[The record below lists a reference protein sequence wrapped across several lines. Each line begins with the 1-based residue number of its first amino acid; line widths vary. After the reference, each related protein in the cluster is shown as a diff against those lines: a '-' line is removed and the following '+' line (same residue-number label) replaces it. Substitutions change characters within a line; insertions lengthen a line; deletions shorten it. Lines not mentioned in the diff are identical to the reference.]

1 MAELSY
7 TNRVVA
13 ITGAGRGLGREY
25 ALAFA
30 ARGATV
36 VVNDLGTTLV
46 GDGASTSQP
55 ADEVVAEIRK
65 AGGRAVANY
74 GSVATAD
81 GARGII
87 DAALKEFGQIDTL
100 VNNAGILNMR
110 PFAEVTLEGLQ
121 RHLAVHVLGSFLVCK
136 AAWPHMVAR
145 KYGRIVN
152 TVSGGIFG
160 LPGLAEYGP
169 AKGGVLAFTRSLALE
184 ALEHGIRVNAI
195 APQGSTRM
203 LQTSGLSPELRAQL
217 DQKMKTALVA
227 PGPLYLGHESCS
239 INGETLAVSGGKV
252 CRIALSYNDGF
263 SDPNLTP
270 EMIRDRMEEVLDES
284 TARIWTSATS
294 RYEARVQES

>member
-1 MAELSY
+1 MAELNY
-7 TNRVVA
+7 GNRVVV

-30 ARGATV
+30 ARGAAV
-36 VVNDLGTTLV
+36 VVNDLGTTLN
-46 GDGASTSQP
+46 GDGAATSQP
-55 ADEVVAEIRK
+55 ADEVVAQIRK
-65 AGGRAVANY
+65 SGGQAVANY
-74 GSVATAD
+74 GSVGTVD
-81 GARGII
+81 GAQGVI
-87 DAALKEFGQIDTL
+87 DMALKEFGQIDTL
-100 VNNAGILNMR
+100 VNNAGILNMK
-110 PFAEVTLEGLQ
+110 PFAEVTLDGLQ
-121 RHLAVHVLGSFLVCK
+121 RHLSVHVLGSFLMCK

-169 AKGGVLAFTRSLALE
+169 AKGGVFAFSRSLALE

-195 APQGSTRM
+195 APQASTRM
-203 LQTSGLSPELRAQL
+203 LHASGLSPDLRERL
-217 DQKMKTALVA
+217 DKIMKTDLVA
-227 PGPLYLGHESCS
+227 PGPLYLGHESCA

-252 CRIALSYNDGF
+252 CRIGLCYNEGF

-270 EMIRDRMEEVLDES
+270 EMIRDRMDEVLDES

-294 RYEARVQES
+294 RYEARAKES